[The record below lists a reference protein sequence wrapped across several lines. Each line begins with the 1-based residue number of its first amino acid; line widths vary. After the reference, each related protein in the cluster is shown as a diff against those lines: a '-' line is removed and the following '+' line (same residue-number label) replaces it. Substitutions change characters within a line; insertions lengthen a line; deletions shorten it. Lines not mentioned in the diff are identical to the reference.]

1 MRNKIIFSHI
11 PKTAG
16 TSILSLLNSN
26 YPKTRR
32 IGCYPSTTEKHFDVI
47 TKMPFLNVIATH
59 CQFGCH
65 EAFGWPAQY
74 FSFLRHPVDQVVS
87 NFSHLQRRGFDHEM
101 PPHMS
106 LEQFLKSEDGNN
118 LQTVYFSGIN
128 QTDSRFKEDPQK
140 VLEIAKSNMERF
152 YFFIGITERYSESAF
167 MLSKILRWRILKIE
181 HKNANKTRP
190 AVISREIRQLIE
202 NKCCLDMQLYEYGK
216 KKFDEN
222 FRSFRTEFSQMKR
235 SLPQHVV
242 VSNRIK
248 NILLSRWDSIQ
259 SRYLRITS
267 KMRQQT

>member
-32 IGCYPSTTEKHFDVI
+32 IGCYPSPTEKHLGVM

-59 CQFGCH
+59 TVFGCH

-87 NFSHLQRRGFDHEM
+87 NFSHLQRKGFDHEM
-101 PPHMS
+101 PPNMS

-118 LQTVYFSGIN
+118 LQTAYFSGIN
-128 QTDSRFKEDPQK
+128 QTDARFEEDPQR

-152 YFFIGITERYSESAF
+152 YFFIGITERYSESVF
-167 MLSKILRWRILKIE
+167 MLSKLLKWRILKIE
-181 HKNANKTRP
+181 HKNVNKTRP

-202 NKCCLDMQLYEYGK
+202 KKCHLDMQLYEHGK
-216 KKFDEN
+216 KTFDKN
-222 FRSFRTEFSQMKR
+222 FSSFRTEFSQMKR
-235 SLPQHVV
+235 SLPQYVV
-242 VSNRIK
+242 HSNRIK
-248 NILLSRWDSIQ
+248 NILLSRWDSI
-259 SRYLRITS
+259 RS
-267 KMRQQT
+267 KYMRATTTMRKQT